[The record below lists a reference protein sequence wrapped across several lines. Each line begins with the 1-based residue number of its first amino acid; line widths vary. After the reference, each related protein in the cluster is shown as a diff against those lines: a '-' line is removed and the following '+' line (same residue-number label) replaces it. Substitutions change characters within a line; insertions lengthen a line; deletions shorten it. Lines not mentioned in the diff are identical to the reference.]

1 MNTDERSDED
11 LAAAA
16 AREDSDGPA
25 CQALLARYQQ
35 RVWAVCFRLLGNH
48 EDAQDAAQDV
58 LVQMFMQRTKFGGR
72 SKYSTWVYGIAVRT
86 GLMLRRGRSR
96 RKRREEAAA
105 GDKPTAALPTAD
117 SRLVLMELLETLG
130 EQDRAM
136 LVMKFAEGYSYEELA
151 AAFEMSVSAC
161 KMRVSRARQ
170 KLSEQHS

>member
-35 RVWAVCFRLLGNH
+35 RVWAVCFRLIGNH
-48 EDAQDAAQDV
+48 EDAQDAAQN
-58 LVQMFMQRTKFGGR
+58 
-72 SKYSTWVYGIAVRT
+72 GIAVRT
-86 GLMLRRGRSR
+86 CLMLRRGRSR
-96 RKRREEAAA
+96 RQRREEAAA